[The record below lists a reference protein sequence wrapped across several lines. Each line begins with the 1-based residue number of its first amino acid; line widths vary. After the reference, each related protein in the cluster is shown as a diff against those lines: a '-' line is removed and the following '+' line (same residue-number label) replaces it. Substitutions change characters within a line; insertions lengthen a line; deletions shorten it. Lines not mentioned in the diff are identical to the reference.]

1 MRATTLPLLLESRP
15 FKENPGKNVRFFLSL
30 FFSSI
35 CTAVG
40 WGSVGK
46 VLRAPRDR
54 EALRAPA
61 GSTRLGFGADPA
73 GQVNS
78 QHLVAA
84 SAEVEGE

>member
-1 MRATTLPLLLESRP
+1 MS
-15 FKENPGKNVRFFLSL
+15 GFFV
-30 FFSSI
+30 FVFSFI

-46 VLRAPRDR
+46 VLRAPRDG

-78 QHLVAA
+78 QHLSAA